1 MPFDIFCMIVLIFA
15 ILYTLV
21 QDLADARPA
30 SAPRRSPGEN
40 DAMSDLA
47 IGGVGF
53 WRALPA
59 DRAAGSDRRGDD
71 RGRDGRLRLD
81 RRRRAAAQL
90 SQDRDVLAVFSSFD
104 FSVIPLFLMMGNFA
118 NRAGVTPA
126 LFRAASAFIGHFRGG
141 LAMAAIGGCAA
152 FGTISGSSLATAAM
166 MGQVSLPELRR
177 YKYSPSFATGAL
189 AAGGTLGALIPPS
202 IPLIIYAIMVE
213 GNIVQLFQAAFIP
226 GILAAI
232 GYLIVI
238 SIVVRI
244 RPAAGPAGARA
255 SASERWAALRDVWT
269 VGLIFVVVM
278 GGIYSGAFTPT
289 EGAGIGA
296 VGMFLIAVFH
306 GRMRWQGFVETLLET
321 AQTSAMIFLIL
332 LGAGVLN
339 AFLGFSQLPNWTA
352 DLFQNSGLPPYL
364 IVVGMIVLY
373 LFLGCVMDSLA
384 MILITIPIFW
394 PIIAAL
400 DFGLPTDDVKLWFGI
415 ITLMV
420 VEIGLIT
427 PPVGL
432 NVFVI
437 NSLAR
442 DVPMIDTFRGVV
454 PFLMSDM
461 VRLTLVVAFPMM
473 SLFLPHWL
481 AR

>member
-1 MPFDIFCMIVLIFA
+1 
-15 ILYTLV
+15 
-21 QDLADARPA
+21 
-30 SAPRRSPGEN
+30 
-40 DAMSDLA
+40 
-47 IGGVGF
+47 
-53 WRALPA
+53 
-59 DRAAGSDRRGDD
+59 
-71 RGRDGRLRLD
+71 
-81 RRRRAAAQL
+81 
-90 SQDRDVLAVFSSFD
+90 
-104 FSVIPLFLMMGNFA
+104 MGNFA
-118 NRAGVTPA
+118 NRAGVTTA

-177 YKYSPSFATGAL
+177 YKYRASFATGCL

-213 GNIVQLFQAAFIP
+213 GNIVQLFQAAAVP

-232 GYLIVI
+232 FYCVVI
-238 SIVVRI
+238 GIVVRSD
-244 RPAAGPAGARA
+244 PAAGPAATRI
-255 SASERWAALRDVWT
+255 STKEKLLALRDVWT
-269 VGLIFVVVM
+269 VVAVFAVVM

-296 VGMFLIAVFH
+296 VGMGLIAAFY
-306 GRMRWQGFVETLLET
+306 GGMRLKGFIDTMLET
-321 AQTSAMIFLIL
+321 ASTSAMIFVIL

-352 DLFQNSGLPPYL
+352 ELFQNSGLSPYL
-364 IVVGMIVLY
+364 ILLGMIILY

-394 PIIAAL
+394 PIIAAQ
-400 DFGLPTDDVKLWFGI
+400 DFGFPVDDVKLWYGI
-415 ITLMV
+415 IILMV

-437 NSLAR
+437 NSLAK
-442 DVPMIDTFRGVV
+442 DVPMIDTFRGVMPFLAADTIRLALVVLV
-454 PFLMSDM
+454 PF
-461 VRLTLVVAFPMM
+461 VTLY
-473 SLFLPHWL
+473 LPHVIGG
-481 AR
+481 

>member
-1 MPFDIFCMIVLIFA
+1 
-15 ILYTLV
+15 
-21 QDLADARPA
+21 
-30 SAPRRSPGEN
+30 
-40 DAMSDLA
+40 MSDLA
-47 IGGVGF
+47 IGGMGFGVLFLLIALRVPIGVAMIAVGMAGYVTIAGTVPF
-53 WRALPA
+53 LSFLKTEMYWR
-59 DRAAGSDRRGDD
+59 
-71 RGRDGRLRLD
+71 
-81 RRRRAAAQL
+81 
-90 SQDRDVLAVFSSFD
+90 FSSFD

-118 NRAGVTPA
+118 NRAGVTTA

-166 MGQVSLPELRR
+166 MGQVSLPELRK

-244 RPAAGPAGARA
+244 NPAAGPAGARA
-255 SASERWAALRDVWT
+255 TTRERLTALRDVWT
-269 VGLIFVVVM
+269 VVLVFFVVM

-296 VGMFLIAVFH
+296 VGMFLIAVFY
-306 GRMRWQGFVETLLET
+306 GGMRLQGFIDTLLET
-321 AQTSAMIFLIL
+321 AMTSAMIFVIL

-339 AFLGFSQLPNWTA
+339 AFLGFSRLPSWTA
-352 DLFQNSGLPPYL
+352 ELFQNSGLAPYL
-364 IVVGMIVLY
+364 IVIGMIVLY

-400 DFGLPTDDVKLWFGI
+400 DFGLPVDDVKLWFGI

-461 VRLTLVVAFPMM
+461 VRLTLVVAIPTM
-473 SLFLPHWL
+473 SLLLPHL
-481 AR
+481 FGG

>member
-1 MPFDIFCMIVLIFA
+1 
-15 ILYTLV
+15 
-21 QDLADARPA
+21 
-30 SAPRRSPGEN
+30 
-40 DAMSDLA
+40 MSDLA
-47 IGGVGF
+47 IGGMGFGALFVLIALRIPIGVAMITVGMVGYVSIAGTVPLLSF
-53 WRALPA
+53 LKTEMYWR
-59 DRAAGSDRRGDD
+59 
-71 RGRDGRLRLD
+71 
-81 RRRRAAAQL
+81 
-90 SQDRDVLAVFSSFD
+90 FSSFD

-118 NRAGVTPA
+118 TRAGVTSA
-126 LFRAASAFIGHFRGG
+126 LFRAASAFIGHLRGG

-177 YKYSPSFATGAL
+177 YKYSGSFATATL

-232 GYLIVI
+232 GYVIVI

-244 RPAAGPAGARA
+244 DPAAGPAAERA
-255 SASERWAALRDVWT
+255 SSTERWLALRDVWT
-269 VGLIFVVVM
+269 VVLIFVVVM

-296 VGMFLIAVFH
+296 MGMFLIAVFY
-306 GRMRWQGFVETLLET
+306 GGMRLQGFIETLIET

-339 AFLGFSQLPNWTA
+339 AFLGFSQLPIWAA
-352 DLFQNSGLPPYL
+352 DLFQNSGLSPYTIL
-364 IVVGMIVLY
+364 IGMIVLY

-394 PIIAAL
+394 PIVAAL
-400 DFGLPTDDVKLWFGI
+400 DFGLPVDDVKLWFGI

-437 NSLAR
+437 NSLAK
-442 DVPMIDTFRGVV
+442 DTPMIDTFRGVV

-461 VRLTLVVAFPMM
+461 VRLTLVVVFPMM
-473 SLFLPHWL
+473 SLILPKL
-481 AR
+481 FGG

>member
-1 MPFDIFCMIVLIFA
+1 
-15 ILYTLV
+15 
-21 QDLADARPA
+21 
-30 SAPRRSPGEN
+30 
-40 DAMSDLA
+40 MSDLA

-53 WRALPA
+53 GVLFVLIALRVPIGVAMIAVGMGGYLTIAGTTSLLSFLKTEMYWR
-59 DRAAGSDRRGDD
+59 
-71 RGRDGRLRLD
+71 
-81 RRRRAAAQL
+81 
-90 SQDRDVLAVFSSFD
+90 FSSFD

-118 NRAGVTPA
+118 TRAGVTAA

-177 YKYSPSFATGAL
+177 YKYLASFATGAL

-202 IPLIIYAIMVE
+202 IPLIIYAILVE

-238 SIVVRI
+238 SIVVRFN
-244 RPAAGPAGARA
+244 PAAGPAGARA
-255 SASERWAALRDVWT
+255 NSAERWAALRDIWT
-269 VGLIFVVVM
+269 VALVFLVVM
-278 GGIYSGAFTPT
+278 GGIYSGIFTPT
-289 EGAGIGA
+289 EGAGVGA
-296 VGMFLIAVFH
+296 MGMFLIAVFY
-306 GRMRWQGFVETLLET
+306 GGMRLDGFLDALYET
-321 AQTSAMIFLIL
+321 ALTSAMIFLIL
-332 LGAGVLN
+332 LGAGVFN
-339 AFLGFSQLPNWTA
+339 AFLGFSRLPVWAA
-352 DLFQNSGLPPYL
+352 DLFQNSGLPPYTIL
-364 IVVGMIVLY
+364 LGMVVLY
-373 LFLGCVMDSLA
+373 LFLGCIMDSLA

-394 PIIAAL
+394 PIVSAL
-400 DFGLPTDDVKLWFGI
+400 DFGLAPDDVKLWFGI

-437 NSLAR
+437 NSLAK
-442 DVPMIDTFRGVV
+442 DVPMIDTFRGVT
-454 PFLMSDM
+454 PFLASDF
-461 VRLTLVVAFPMM
+461 VRLTLVIAFPMM
-473 SLFLPHWL
+473 SLILPRL
-481 AR
+481 LGG

>member
-1 MPFDIFCMIVLIFA
+1 
-15 ILYTLV
+15 
-21 QDLADARPA
+21 
-30 SAPRRSPGEN
+30 
-40 DAMSDLA
+40 MSDLA

-53 WRALPA
+53 AVLFLLIALRVPIGVSMIAVGMVGYTSIAGWVPLLSFLKTEAYWR
-59 DRAAGSDRRGDD
+59 
-71 RGRDGRLRLD
+71 
-81 RRRRAAAQL
+81 
-90 SQDRDVLAVFSSFD
+90 FSSFD
-104 FSVIPLFLMMGNFA
+104 FSVVPLFLMMGNFA
-118 NRAGVTPA
+118 NRAGVTTA

-177 YKYSPSFATGAL
+177 YKYLPSFATGCL

-213 GNIVQLFQAAFIP
+213 GNIVQLFQAAAVP
-226 GILAAI
+226 GVLAAI
-232 GYLIVI
+232 FYCIVV

-244 RPAAGPAGARA
+244 NPAAGPAAPRA
-255 SASERWAALRDVWT
+255 NLREKLLAVRDVWT
-269 VGLIFVVVM
+269 VGLIFLIVM

-296 VGMFLIAVFH
+296 VGMALIAFFY
-306 GRMRWQGFVETLLET
+306 GGMRMAGFIETMYET
-321 AQTSAMIFLIL
+321 ALTSAMIFVIL

-352 DLFQNSGLPPYL
+352 ELFQNSGLSPYL
-364 IVVGMIVLY
+364 IVIGMIILY

-394 PIIAAL
+394 PIIAAQ
-400 DFGLPTDDVKLWFGI
+400 DFGMPVDDVKLWYGI
-415 ITLMV
+415 IILMV

-437 NSLAR
+437 NSLAK
-442 DVPMIDTFRGVV
+442 DVPMIDTFRGVT
-454 PFLMSDM
+454 PFLMADM
-461 VRLTLVVAFPMM
+461 VRLSLVVWVPIVTLM
-473 SLFLPHWL
+473 LPHL
-481 AR
+481 IGG

>member
-1 MPFDIFCMIVLIFA
+1 
-15 ILYTLV
+15 
-21 QDLADARPA
+21 
-30 SAPRRSPGEN
+30 
-40 DAMSDLA
+40 MSDLA
-47 IGGVGF
+47 IGGMGFGALFVLIALRIPIGVAMITVGMVGYVSIAGTVPLLSF
-53 WRALPA
+53 LKTEMYWR
-59 DRAAGSDRRGDD
+59 
-71 RGRDGRLRLD
+71 
-81 RRRRAAAQL
+81 
-90 SQDRDVLAVFSSFD
+90 FSSFD

-118 NRAGVTPA
+118 TRAGVTSA
-126 LFRAASAFIGHFRGG
+126 LFRAASAFIGHLRGG

-166 MGQVSLPELRR
+166 MGQVALPELRR
-177 YKYSPSFATGAL
+177 YKYSGSFATATL

-232 GYLIVI
+232 GYVIVI
-238 SIVVRI
+238 SIMVRI
-244 RPAAGPAGARA
+244 DPKAGPAAERA
-255 SASERWAALRDVWT
+255 SSTERWTALRDIWT
-269 VGLIFVVVM
+269 VILIFIVVM
-278 GGIYSGAFTPT
+278 GGIYSGMFTPT

-296 VGMFLIAVFH
+296 MGMFLIAVFY
-306 GRMRWQGFVETLLET
+306 GGMRLQGFIETLIET

-339 AFLGFSQLPNWTA
+339 AFLGFSQLPIWAA
-352 DLFQNSGLPPYL
+352 DLFQNSGLQPYTVL
-364 IVVGMIVLY
+364 LGMIALY
-373 LFLGCVMDSLA
+373 LVLGCLMDSLA

-394 PIIAAL
+394 PIVAAL
-400 DFGLPTDDVKLWFGI
+400 DFGLPVDDVKLWFGI

-437 NSLAR
+437 NSLAK
-442 DVPMIDTFRGVV
+442 DTPMIDTFRGVV

-461 VRLTLVVAFPMM
+461 VRLTLVVVFPMM
-473 SLFLPHWL
+473 SLILPKL
-481 AR
+481 FGG

>member
-1 MPFDIFCMIVLIFA
+1 
-15 ILYTLV
+15 
-21 QDLADARPA
+21 
-30 SAPRRSPGEN
+30 
-40 DAMSDLA
+40 MSDLA
-47 IGGVGF
+47 IGGIGFCSLFLLIALRVPIGVAMIAVGLVGYTAIAGVVPLMSF
-53 WRALPA
+53 LKTEMYWR
-59 DRAAGSDRRGDD
+59 
-71 RGRDGRLRLD
+71 
-81 RRRRAAAQL
+81 
-90 SQDRDVLAVFSSFD
+90 FSSFD

-118 NRAGVTPA
+118 NRAGVTKA

-177 YKYSPSFATGAL
+177 YKYRASFATGCL

-213 GNIVQLFQAAFIP
+213 GNIVQLFQAAAVP
-226 GILAAI
+226 GVLAAVF
-232 GYLIVI
+232 YLVVI

-244 RPAAGPAGARA
+244 DPAAGPAGPRA
-255 SASERWAALRDVWT
+255 DLREKLLALRDVWT
-269 VGLIFVVVM
+269 VGLVFLVVM

-296 VGMFLIAVFH
+296 VGMALIAAFY
-306 GRMRWQGFVETLLET
+306 GGMRWPGFIATMYET
-321 AQTSAMIFLIL
+321 ALTSAMIFVIL

-352 DLFQNSGLPPYL
+352 ELFQNSGLSPYV
-364 IVVGMIVLY
+364 IVLGMIVLY

-394 PIIAAL
+394 PIIAAQ
-400 DFGLPTDDVKLWFGI
+400 DFGFPVDDVKLWYGI
-415 ITLMV
+415 IILMV

-442 DVPMIDTFRGVV
+442 DVPMIETFRGVV
-454 PFLMSDM
+454 PFLMADM
-461 VRLTLVVAFPMM
+461 VRLTLVVLVPAVT
-473 SLFLPHWL
+473 LILPHL
-481 AR
+481 FGG